1 MSQVLVKPY
10 WKRFTIALCASSVLV
25 LACSISMQTHVLKE
39 PEWVLAAA
47 AGVLITSVPG
57 SALSALAFRK
67 SQLAL
72 ILGAQLLTVAALAAW
87 FGLRA

>member
-10 WKRFTIALCASSVLV
+10 WKRFAIALCASCVLV
-25 LACSISMQTHVLKE
+25 FACSISMQLHVLRE
-39 PEWVLAAA
+39 PEWVLSLV
-47 AGVLITSVPG
+47 AGVLIASVPG
-57 SALSALAFRK
+57 SALSALAFRQ

-72 ILGAQLLTVAALAAW
+72 IIGAQLLTVVALAAW